1 MIYALILIPII
12 GLALI
17 GLVSEFI
24 YFDGSTQYRD
34 RGRR

>member
-1 MIYALILIPII
+1 MIALILLPII

-24 YFDGSTQYRD
+24 RNDLEIREGARD
-34 RGRR
+34 ES